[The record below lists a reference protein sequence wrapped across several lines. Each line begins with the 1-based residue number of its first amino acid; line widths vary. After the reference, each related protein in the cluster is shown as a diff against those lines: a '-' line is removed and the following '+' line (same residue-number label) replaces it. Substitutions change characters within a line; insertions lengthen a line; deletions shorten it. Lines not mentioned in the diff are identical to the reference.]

1 MSYNATKQ
9 HIRDV
14 LSEKSQ
20 IRNGEPIQTIARYLR
35 SSKKANRI
43 SESEQQIKKQEATR
57 LIDFAKKNNLWFS
70 KFDASNYVSEG
81 AEQKIYLMNSYQVF
95 KLNDSIYFTSWLDY
109 LNNLLLHNFF
119 FEDTSYELIG
129 FTFQNN
135 TLYSLVKQN
144 YIQITEPTNLNVV
157 KQFLETNGFQNIRN
171 HDYYNPSLGI
181 ILEDLHDE
189 NVLTRNGMLYFIDT
203 VFYIVS
209 PKK

>member
-14 LSEKSQ
+14 LSGKSR
-20 IRNGEPIQTIARYLR
+20 IRNGEPIQTIACFLR
-35 SSKKANRI
+35 SSQKANRI
-43 SESEQQIKKQEATR
+43 SESEQQIKKQEASR

-70 KFDASNYVSEG
+70 KFDASNYISEG
-81 AEQKIYLMNSYQVF
+81 AEQKVYLMNSYQVF

-129 FTFQNN
+129 FTSLNN

-144 YIQITEPTNLNVV
+144 YVQITEPTNLNVV

-171 HDYYNPSLGI
+171 HDYYNPNLGI

-189 NVLTRNGMLYFIDT
+189 NVLVNNGIYYFIDT
-203 VFYIVS
+203 VFYLTS
-209 PKK
+209 DF

>member
-14 LSEKSQ
+14 LSGKSR
-20 IRNGEPIQTIARYLR
+20 IRNGEPIQTIACFLR
-35 SSKKANRI
+35 SSQKANRI

-57 LIDFAKKNNLWFS
+57 LIDFAKKNDLWFS
-70 KFDASNYVSEG
+70 RFDASNYISEG
-81 AEQKIYLMNSYQVF
+81 AEQKVYLMNSYQVF

-129 FTFQNN
+129 FTSLNN

-144 YIQITEPTNLNVV
+144 YVQITEPTNLNVV
-157 KQFLETNGFQNIRN
+157 KQFLETNGFENIRN
-171 HDYYNPSLGI
+171 HDYYNPNLGI

-189 NVLTRNGMLYFIDT
+189 NVLVNNGIYYFIDT
-203 VFYIVS
+203 VFYLTS
-209 PKK
+209 DF

>member
-14 LSEKSQ
+14 LSGKSR
-20 IRNGEPIQTIARYLR
+20 IRNGEPIQTIACFLR
-35 SSKKANRI
+35 SSQKANRI

-57 LIDFAKKNNLWFS
+57 LIDFAKKNDLWFS
-70 KFDASNYVSEG
+70 RFDASNYISEG
-81 AEQKIYLMNSYQVF
+81 AEQKVYLMNSYQVF

-129 FTFQNN
+129 FTSLNN

-144 YIQITEPTNLNVV
+144 YIQITEPTDLNVV

-171 HDYYNPSLGI
+171 HDYYNPNLGI

-189 NVLTRNGMLYFIDT
+189 NVLVNNGIYYFIDT
-203 VFYIVS
+203 VFYLTADF
-209 PKK
+209 

>member
-14 LSEKSQ
+14 LSGKSR
-20 IRNGEPIQTIARYLR
+20 IRNGEPIQTIACFLR
-35 SSKKANRI
+35 SSQKANRI

-70 KFDASNYVSEG
+70 RFDASNYISEG
-81 AEQKIYLMNSYQVF
+81 AEQKVYLMNSYQVF

-129 FTFQNN
+129 FTSLNN

-144 YIQITEPTNLNVV
+144 YIQITEPTDLNVV

-171 HDYYNPSLGI
+171 HDYYNPNLGI

-189 NVLTRNGMLYFIDT
+189 NVLVNNGIYYFIDT
-203 VFYIVS
+203 VFYLTADF
-209 PKK
+209 

>member
-9 HIRDV
+9 HILDV
-14 LSEKSQ
+14 LSGKSQ

-189 NVLTRNGMLYFIDT
+189 NVLVNNGIYYFIDT
-203 VFYIVS
+203 VFYLTADF
-209 PKK
+209 

>member
-14 LSEKSQ
+14 LSGKSR
-20 IRNGEPIQTIARYLR
+20 IRNGEPIQTIACFLR
-35 SSKKANRI
+35 SSQKANRI

-57 LIDFAKKNNLWFS
+57 LIDFAKKNDLWFS
-70 KFDASNYVSEG
+70 RFDASNYISEG
-81 AEQKIYLMNSYQVF
+81 AEQKVYLMNSYQVF

-129 FTFQNN
+129 FTSLNN

-144 YIQITEPTNLNVV
+144 YVQITEPTNLNVV
-157 KQFLETNGFQNIRN
+157 KQFLETNGFENIRN
-171 HDYYNPSLGI
+171 HDYYNPNLGI

-189 NVLTRNGMLYFIDT
+189 NVLVNNGLYYFIDT
-203 VFYIVS
+203 VFYLTS
-209 PKK
+209 DF

>member
-9 HIRDV
+9 HILDV
-14 LSEKSQ
+14 LSGKSQ

-171 HDYYNPSLGI
+171 HEYYNPSLGI

-189 NVLTRNGMLYFIDT
+189 NVLVNNGIYYFIDT
-203 VFYIVS
+203 VFYLTADF
-209 PKK
+209 

>member
-9 HIRDV
+9 HILDV
-14 LSEKSQ
+14 LSGKSQ

-144 YIQITEPTNLNVV
+144 YNQITEPTNLNVV

-189 NVLTRNGMLYFIDT
+189 NVLVNNGIYYFIDT
-203 VFYIVS
+203 VFYLTADF
-209 PKK
+209 

>member
-9 HIRDV
+9 HILVV
-14 LSEKSQ
+14 LSGKSQ

-189 NVLTRNGMLYFIDT
+189 NVLVNNGIYYFIDT
-203 VFYIVS
+203 VFYLTADF
-209 PKK
+209 

>member
-9 HIRDV
+9 HILDV
-14 LSEKSQ
+14 LSGKSQ

-157 KQFLETNGFQNIRN
+157 KQFLETNGFQIIRN

-189 NVLTRNGMLYFIDT
+189 NVLVNNGIYYFIDT
-203 VFYIVS
+203 VFYLTADF
-209 PKK
+209 

>member
-14 LSEKSQ
+14 LSGKSQ

-35 SSKKANRI
+35 SSQKANRI

-81 AEQKIYLMNSYQVF
+81 AEQKVYLMNSYQVF

-189 NVLTRNGMLYFIDT
+189 NVLVNNGIYYFIDT
-203 VFYIVS
+203 VFYLTAGF
-209 PKK
+209 

>member
-9 HIRDV
+9 HILDV
-14 LSEKSQ
+14 LSGKSQ

-35 SSKKANRI
+35 SCKKANRI

-189 NVLTRNGMLYFIDT
+189 NVLVNNGIYYFIDT
-203 VFYIVS
+203 VFYLTADF
-209 PKK
+209 

>member
-9 HIRDV
+9 HILDV
-14 LSEKSQ
+14 LSGKSQ

-189 NVLTRNGMLYFIDT
+189 NVLVNKGIYYFIDT
-203 VFYIVS
+203 VFYLTADF
-209 PKK
+209 

>member
-14 LSEKSQ
+14 LSGKSR
-20 IRNGEPIQTIARYLR
+20 IRNGEPIQTIACFLR
-35 SSKKANRI
+35 SSQKANRI

-70 KFDASNYVSEG
+70 RFDASNYISEG
-81 AEQKIYLMNSYQVF
+81 AEQKVYLMNSYQVF

-129 FTFQNN
+129 FTSLNN

-144 YIQITEPTNLNVV
+144 YVQITEPTNLNVV

-171 HDYYNPSLGI
+171 HDYYNPNLGI

-189 NVLTRNGMLYFIDT
+189 NVLVNNGIYYFIDT
-203 VFYIVS
+203 VFYLTS
-209 PKK
+209 DF

>member
-1 MSYNATKQ
+1 
-9 HIRDV
+9 
-14 LSEKSQ
+14 
-20 IRNGEPIQTIARYLR
+20 
-35 SSKKANRI
+35 
-43 SESEQQIKKQEATR
+43 
-57 LIDFAKKNNLWFS
+57 
-70 KFDASNYVSEG
+70 
-81 AEQKIYLMNSYQVF
+81 MNSYQVF

-189 NVLTRNGMLYFIDT
+189 NVLVNNGIYYFIDT
-203 VFYIVS
+203 VFYLTADF
-209 PKK
+209 

>member
-189 NVLTRNGMLYFIDT
+189 NVLVNNGIYYFIDT
-203 VFYIVS
+203 VFYLTADF
-209 PKK
+209 

>member
-9 HIRDV
+9 HILDV
-14 LSEKSQ
+14 LSGKSQ

-81 AEQKIYLMNSYQVF
+81 AEQKVYLMNSYQVF

-189 NVLTRNGMLYFIDT
+189 NVLVNNGIYYFIDT
-203 VFYIVS
+203 VFYLTADF
-209 PKK
+209 

>member
-14 LSEKSQ
+14 LSGKSQ

-81 AEQKIYLMNSYQVF
+81 AEQKVYLMNSYQVF

-189 NVLTRNGMLYFIDT
+189 NVLVNNGIYYFIDT
-203 VFYIVS
+203 VFYLTADF
-209 PKK
+209 